1 MTAKG
6 SRRCRARIGAVAAQA
21 IAFAVAASS
30 TMLAVQAAPLPA
42 GAVAHAMSAAA
53 ASGPRMPAAV
63 DASWKRECGSCHVA
77 YPPGLLP
84 ANGWR
89 ALMHDLDRHFG
100 TDASVDSTTA
110 ATIAGFLETHAGR
123 DIAGPPIVRITET
136 PRFVRKHDAI
146 APAVFRSP
154 KVGGAANCTACHRDA
169 ANGRF
174 GEHDVRIPR

>member
-1 MTAKG
+1 MTQ
-6 SRRCRARIGAVAAQA
+6 RRSARVVRAIALAVAMSTT
-21 IAFAVAASS
+21 FAAY
-30 TMLAVQAAPLPA
+30 AAPLPA
-42 GAVAHAMSAAA
+42 AAIAHATVAAA

-63 DASWKRECGSCHVA
+63 DATWLRECGSCHVA

-89 ALMHDLDRHFG
+89 ALMRGLDRHFG
-100 TDASVDSTTA
+100 TDASVDTGTA
-110 ATIAGFLETHAGR
+110 AAIAAFLETHAGR
-123 DIAGPPIVRITET
+123 DVAGPPIVRITET
-136 PRFVRKHDAI
+136 PRFLRKHDEI

-154 KVGGAANCTACHRDA
+154 KVGGAANCAACHRDA